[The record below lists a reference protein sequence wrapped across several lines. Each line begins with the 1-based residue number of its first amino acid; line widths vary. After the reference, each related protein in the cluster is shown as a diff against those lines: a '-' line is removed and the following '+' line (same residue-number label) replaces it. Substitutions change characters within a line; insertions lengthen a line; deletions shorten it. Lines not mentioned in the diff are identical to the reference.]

1 MSEIPA
7 LLRVFSYL
15 SLLTIGG
22 GMAAFPALKH
32 EVVEVHKWLTE
43 QGLIHLYSIGQMA
56 PGPNM
61 MVVASI
67 GERVAGLVGSLVVVT
82 AFFLPTIII
91 TLGVGRLWVK
101 LEHWPW
107 RNAIQKGLAPV
118 SVGLVLAGSI
128 TLAKGA
134 LLDWVAVATAV
145 VVFLILVRTRTN
157 PAWLIL
163 GGAVVG
169 FVAYRGGA

>member
-1 MSEIPA
+1 MNQLPA
-7 LLRVFSYL
+7 LVRVFSYL

-22 GMAAFPALKH
+22 GMAAFPALKY
-32 EVVEVHKWLTE
+32 EVVDVHHWLTE
-43 QGLIHLYSIGQMA
+43 QGLIHLYSVGQVA

-67 GERVAGLVGSLVVVT
+67 GEHVAGPVGSLVVVL
-82 AFFLPTIII
+82 AFFLPTVLI
-91 TLGVGRLWVK
+91 TFGVGRLWVK
-101 LEHWPW
+101 LERWRW

-118 SVGLVLAGSI
+118 SVGLVLAGSV

-134 LLDWVAVATAV
+134 LLDWIAV
-145 VVFLILVRTRTN
+145 VVAAGVFVTLLRTKTN

-163 GGAVVG
+163 GGAVIG
-169 FVAYRGGA
+169 LFTFRGMT